1 MTQFR
6 DGRQPHDADVIGE
19 PGGPIAPERLG
30 SALIEPGGAFEAGSF
45 ASFTLTYTA
54 GRYGIDDSGSLRICW
69 RFASDMTP
77 PQFTEPTA
85 PGFTTVEA
93 SNGAVL
99 EARFDPKGNLRPWD
113 KTLYIKV
120 VHGFLAV
127 GDKIVVR
134 PGDRRQGSAGM
145 RLQTFCEDSFEFRV
159 LVDPIATFLYQAL
172 PEQPT
177 VAIVPGPPERFVAVL
192 PTLRRKG
199 EPFALRIKAE
209 DRWGNP
215 SERADATLRLRASL
229 PVEGLPASVRLE
241 PGRRAVEIEGLQVH
255 HGGDLEIELLA
266 RAGEV
271 LARSNPMR
279 VANDPDLLPF
289 WADLHGQ
296 SEETIGTNSAR
307 AYFTFARD
315 LAFVDAAAHQ
325 GNDFQITAG
334 FWAELNRLTAE
345 FNAPGRFVT
354 LPGYEWSG
362 NTALGGDRNVL
373 FASEGRPIRRSSH
386 ALIADRS
393 DLDTDCDTAA
403 DLFEALSSAGED
415 AICFAHCGGRH
426 ADIRQ
431 AHDGRV
437 ERSVEVHS
445 AWGTFEWLLR
455 DALDLGHRVGVVCNS
470 DGHKGRPGASYPG
483 ASMFGAIGG
492 LTCLLMPA
500 LTRADLVTCLRRRRH
515 YGTTGCR
522 LHLDV
527 RARLDE
533 PGTLHHDDPALGPAE
548 GFAAQEALMGD
559 LVHPREGDATLRVWV
574 LAGSPIER
582 LDLFN
587 GTELIETIRPYGTT
601 KLGARIRVV
610 WQGAAYRGRFRQV
623 IWDGAAAIEG
633 NRILDAKPVNFLNPE
648 KRLEREGDARLTWR
662 SLTTGNLA
670 GFDVWLEDPRAGRLR
685 LETPLLR
692 VDLPIAE
699 IGLEDTVFDLGGLD
713 RRLRV
718 FRLPERNPHRSLG
731 VERRL
736 ELRPSGDNA
745 IHARLTLEDGHQAW
759 SSPIYIWRG

>member
-1 MTQFR
+1 MAQSR
-6 DGRQPHDADVIGE
+6 NGHLEGDPDVIGQAD
-19 PGGPIAPERLG
+19 GPIAPERLG
-30 SALIEPGGAFEAGSF
+30 RALIEPTGAFEAGSL
-45 ASFTLTYTA
+45 ASFTLTYAA
-54 GRYGIDDSGSLRICW
+54 GHYGIDDSGSLRICW
-69 RFASDMTP
+69 RFAADMTP
-77 PQFTEPTA
+77 PQFTDPTA

-120 VHGFLAV
+120 VHGFLAE
-127 GDKIVVR
+127 GDRIVVR
-134 PGDRRQGSAGM
+134 LGDPRQGSPGI
-145 RLQTFCEDSFEFRV
+145 RLQTFCEDWFEFRV
-159 LVDPIATFLYQAL
+159 LVDPIASFLYQPL

-177 VAIVPGPPERFVAVL
+177 IAIVPGPPERLVAVL
-192 PTLRRKG
+192 PTLCRRG
-199 EPFALRIKAE
+199 DPFTLKVKAE

-215 SERADATLRLRASL
+215 SDRSDVTLRLRASL
-229 PVEGLPASVRLE
+229 PVEGLADSVRLE
-241 PGRRAVEIEGLQVH
+241 RGRRSVEIGGLQVRVS
-255 HGGDLEIELLA
+255 GDLEIELADALGDLHA
-266 RAGEV
+266 RAD
-271 LARSNPMR
+271 PMR
-279 VANDPDLLPF
+279 VVEDAGLLPF

-307 AYFTFARD
+307 AYFAFARD
-315 LAFVDAAAHQ
+315 FAFVDAAAHQ
-325 GNDFQITAG
+325 GNDFQITEG
-334 FWAELNRLTAE
+334 FWATLNRLTAE
-345 FNAPGRFVT
+345 FDAPGRFVT

-362 NTALGGDRNVL
+362 NTALGGDRNVF

-393 DLDTDCDTAA
+393 DLATDCDTAA
-403 DLFEALSSAGED
+403 ELFEALSAAGED
-415 AICFAHCGGRH
+415 AICFAHCGGRY

-431 AHDGRV
+431 AHDGRI

-455 DALDLGHRVGVVCNS
+455 DALELGHRVGIVCNS

-500 LTRADLVTCLRRRRH
+500 LTRAHLVRCLRRRRH

-527 RARLDE
+527 RAAFAR
-533 PGTLHHDDPALGPAE
+533 PGTLYHDDPALGPDE
-548 GFAAQEALMGD
+548 GAPTQEALMGD
-559 LVHPREGDATLRVWV
+559 LVHLSEGDAVLRIAV

-582 LDLFN
+582 LDVFN
-587 GTELIETIRPYGTT
+587 GTELIETIRPYGRDEF
-601 KLGARIRVV
+601 GARIRVI

-623 IWDGAAAIEG
+623 VWDGAAAIEG
-633 NRILDAKPVNFLNPE
+633 NRIRDVKPVNFLNPE
-648 KRLEREGDARLTWR
+648 KRLEREGDAHLRWR

-670 GFDVWLEDPRAGRLR
+670 GFDLWLEEPGSGRLR

-692 VDLPIAE
+692 TDLSIAG
-699 IGLEDTVFDLGGLD
+699 IGPEDTSFDLGGLD

-718 FRLPERNPHRSLG
+718 FRLPESNPHRSLEI
-731 VERRL
+731 ERRL
-736 ELRPSGDNA
+736 ELRPSGDNP
-745 IHARLTLEDGHQAW
+745 IYVRLTLEDGHQAW